1 MKYFKIAFMAS
12 IGWSVGQLAAKAS
25 YCVATKAYEAIVER
39 LQNVPRFGEYV
50 NTAQWNADENDGG
63 FTVRGFYCDD

>member
-25 YCVATKAYEAIVER
+25 YCVTMKACEAIMER
-39 LQNVPRFGEYV
+39 LQDLPQVREYV
-50 NTAQWNADENDGG
+50 RAAQWNADENDGG